1 MSILA
6 SHPPTA
12 KPPMTE
18 RAEFWRHAK
27 SSSVLFRALK
37 VSLTV
42 GSLLMLI
49 NYGDKLLAGTLTLRD
64 RAQPVLGA
72 YVDGDHLG
80 FTFVDLDGGVRSVR
94 ARIDG
99 GTLSGSLRF
108 AGLLTPVTGR
118 RR

>member
-64 RAQPVLGA
+64 VLKIALTYCVPFGVSTWSAARALA
-72 YVDGDHLG
+72 A
-80 FTFVDLDGGVRSVR
+80 T
-94 ARIDG
+94 
-99 GTLSGSLRF
+99 
-108 AGLLTPVTGR
+108 R
-118 RR
+118 R